1 MKRVWLRRTV
11 VVLEMG
17 LPMPGILRDLY
28 YLYLGGNAQNGTP
41 FSRIPRLCILADS
54 L

>member
-1 MKRVWLRRTV
+1 MKRVWRRRTV

-17 LPMPGILRDLY
+17 LPKPVILRDFY
-28 YLYLGGNAQNGTP
+28 NLYLGGNAQNGTP
-41 FSRIPRLCILADS
+41 FTRIPRLRILADP